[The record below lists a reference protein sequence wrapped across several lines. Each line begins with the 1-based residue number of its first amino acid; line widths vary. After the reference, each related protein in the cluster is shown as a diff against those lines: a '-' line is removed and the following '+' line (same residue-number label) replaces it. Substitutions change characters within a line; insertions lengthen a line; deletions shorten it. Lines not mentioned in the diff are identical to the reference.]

1 MKKIVL
7 FDKDYQNLIFEITNQ
22 KVFHF
27 WPSKSKIHLIS
38 LVKGIFLKIF
48 NWNNELIILYY
59 YLELKKLA
67 PDIVISFQDTND
79 TIFKLSLLFKKTK
92 FIIIQDSYR
101 PPGFY
106 GSLKLKKDDI
116 FITYTPLIK
125 FNLCKNE
132 FTFKTFKYLGQRS
145 EKKIN
150 DSIIFISQFRNYS
163 LNLLEKV
170 TRDYVSKISQLKVK
184 NDFNF
189 LSNEKFFLKN
199 ISQFFQNKDDILLY
213 KSAYRVG
220 SRFKKTEE
228 INYFKT
234 YNMNEISVSSADI
247 IWSKDNSIFLTID
260 STMVFELLSY
270 GRKVLIYPYR
280 DIYEHHE
287 MDLHIELL
295 KKKNPELF
303 IEKDF
308 SDFEK
313 KYNRLKNMSKKDYC
327 KAINI
332 FINLPP
338 FSLGSFID

>member
-1 MKKIVL
+1 MKRIVL

-27 WPSKSKIHLIS
+27 WPSKSKIQLIP
-38 LVKGIFLKIF
+38 LFKGIFLKII
-48 NWNNELIILYY
+48 NWNNEIKILYY
-59 YLELKKLA
+59 YQLLKKLS
-67 PDIVISFQDTND
+67 PDIIISFQDTND
-79 TIFKLSLLFKKTK
+79 DVFKLSLLFKKTK

-116 FITYTPLIK
+116 FITYSPLIK

-132 FTFKTFKYLGQRS
+132 FTFKTFKYLGKKN

-150 DSIIFISQFRNYS
+150 NAVIFISQYRNYS
-163 LNLLEKV
+163 LNLLERV
-170 TRDYVSKISQLKVK
+170 TKDYVSKISQLKVK

-189 LSNEKFFLKN
+189 LSNERFFLKS
-199 ISQFFQNKDDILLY
+199 ISQFFQNREDILLY
-213 KSAYRVG
+213 KSAYRLG
-220 SRFKKTEE
+220 SRFKKIEE

-234 YNMNEISVSSADI
+234 YKINEISASSADI
-247 IWSKDNSIFLTID
+247 LWSKDDTIFLTID
-260 STMVFELLSY
+260 STMIFELLSY
-270 GRKVLIYPYR
+270 GKKILIYPYR
-280 DIYEHHE
+280 EIYEEHE
-287 MDLHIELL
+287 MDLHMELL

-313 KYNRLKNMSKKDYC
+313 KYNRLKNINRKDYR
-327 KAINI
+327 KEINT
-332 FINLPP
+332 FVNLPP
-338 FSLGSFID
+338 FSLSSFTN